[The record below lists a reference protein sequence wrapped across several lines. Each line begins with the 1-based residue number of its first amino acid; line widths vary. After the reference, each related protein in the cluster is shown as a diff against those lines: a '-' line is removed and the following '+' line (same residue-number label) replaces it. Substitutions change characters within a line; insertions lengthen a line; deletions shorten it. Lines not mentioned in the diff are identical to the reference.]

1 MSSQKWC
8 GCRVGGER
16 RRSCEWRWVAA
27 SERGE
32 MARSGGGL
40 RRRNKG
46 LMMAMA
52 AGRLAG
58 DGRSWPP

>member
-1 MSSQKWC
+1 
-8 GCRVGGER
+8 VGGER

-52 AGRLAG
+52 AGITYARWVKG
-58 DGRSWPP
+58 NEEDWRRV